1 MLPGNYMNEMNPR
14 VSIGMPVYNGE
25 SYLRESLT
33 SIFAQS
39 FDDFELI
46 ISDNASTDSSETIC
60 REYAASDRRI
70 RYYRNNT
77 NIGAGP
83 NHNRVFELARGEY
96 FKWAAYDDMCAP
108 DFLEK
113 AVAALDSDSGRV
125 LCYARAVIVDK
136 HGNKIRDYNEDL
148 NLPFRTPH
156 DRFRHYHDAFSRD
169 FGRCNPIYGLIK
181 ASVLK
186 KTPLIASYTASDM
199 ILLGELALHGE
210 FYEIPEPLFFRR
222 YHEKG
227 SGPSSEWRNDKYASW
242 FDPKNKGKI
251 FFPRWRWFFEYLRAV
266 NRVKMGFGE
275 KLLCYREMGKWLLR
289 YYKGMAYD
297 LIASLIVFFRLS
309 DDPYKLQRLFR
320 RRFPKK
326 TRKWWVPE

>member
-1 MLPGNYMNEMNPR
+1 MNETNPR

-25 SYLRESLT
+25 NYLRESLT
-33 SIFAQS
+33 SILSQTFQ
-39 FDDFELI
+39 DFELI
-46 ISDNASTDSSETIC
+46 ISDNASTDSTETIC
-60 REYAASDRRI
+60 REYAAKDGRV
-70 RYYRNNT
+70 RYYRNDN

-96 FKWAAYDDMCAP
+96 FKWAAYDDICAP
-108 DFLEK
+108 DFLSK
-113 AVAALDSDSGRV
+113 AVATLDSNPRCV

-136 HGNKIRDYNEDL
+136 HGNKIRDYNEEL
-148 NLPFRTPH
+148 NLPFSAPH
-156 DRFRHYHDAFSRD
+156 ERFRHYHDAFSYD

-181 ASVLK
+181 TSVLK

-199 ILLGELALHGE
+199 ILLGELALYGE
-210 FYEIPEPLFFRR
+210 FNELSEPLFFRR

-242 FDPKNKGKI
+242 FDPKNRGKI

-266 NRVKMGFGE
+266 GRVKMDIRE
-275 KLLCYREMGKWLLR
+275 KLLCYFEMIKWILR
-289 YYKGMAYD
+289 YYKGMVYD
-297 LIASLIVFFRLS
+297 LLAGIIVFFRLS
-309 DDPYKLQRLFR
+309 EDPYKLQRLFR
-320 RRFPKK
+320 KHFPKN